1 MKKLII
7 IFFLIITANI
17 FSQYSLPLRLV
28 NGSGDPLTGQS
39 ANISFTRY
47 PHSYPTDVV
56 SGITITEVGTA
67 GNYVCK
73 GFTTY
78 EYVKLWISGVAQSWF
93 DSVQVGSV
101 TSNLSSNYLTKTTT
115 QTGISGTKTL
125 TGDWL
130 WTSGTITMNKPYIYT
145 SSPWY
150 TDYSLLGNS
159 SLGWKGLNDSLYVLR
174 SWMFLSGSKITLQSG
189 YKIWGL
195 ANTQPFQ
202 INGNYFNWDATN
214 GLGLRLPYQ
223 QDSIYIKKDTIISE
237 ATFTKSWSLKRS
249 RFNQVDSTNL
259 WMVYRNNYAST
270 KDSFQIINNIINIAS
285 SNSTTNVDSAGYS
298 TIQTWNF
305 PYPAF
310 WDVHIYYEYEF
321 EYVTPNNTGYDSIYA
336 GVWNGDVGDDAF
348 LQTDGVNKYAYANS
362 VAGGQRGQ
370 GELNFQALITNGN
383 IGNTYSFAGKCSGI
397 AHTSGGS
404 AKSYIRKWKIIA
416 TKIR

>member
-47 PHSYPTDVV
+47 PHSYPTDAV

-67 GNYVCK
+67 GNYICK

-145 SSPWY
+145 SSTWY

-202 INGNYFNWDATN
+202 INTTYFTWSTTD
-214 GLGLRLPYQ
+214 GLGLVNPLTYDSVTIRKDTTISENPYYKTWSAKRRFWSQ
-223 QDSIYIKKDTIISE
+223 TDSLNLYWYYKNTYMNTADSFAVINNKYDIEDNHTYARTVDSITVTPIDT
-237 ATFTKSWSLKRS
+237 FSLPG
-249 RFNQVDSTNL
+249 
-259 WMVYRNNYAST
+259 
-270 KDSFQIINNIINIAS
+270 I
-285 SNSTTNVDSAGYS
+285 GY
-298 TIQTWNF
+298 
-305 PYPAF
+305 
-310 WDVHIYYEYEF
+310 WDVTVHFEYEF
-321 EYVTPNNTGYDSIYA
+321 EYVTPNNTGYDSLYVGIYYSSPNDIDYRVDYSTYKVAFNSGVPFGFRNRGDMTFTYKITTA
-336 GVWNGDVGDDAF
+336 GNEPFYLSAV
-348 LQTDGVNKYAYANS
+348 T
-362 VAGGQRGQ
+362 
-370 GELNFQALITNGN
+370 
-383 IGNTYSFAGKCSGI
+383 SG
-397 AHTSGGS
+397 ACHTAGGS
-404 AKSYIRKWKIIA
+404 AKVWIRRNKVEA
-416 TKIR
+416 LRVR